1 MGMGALDLL
10 KRTGAALIALVYGA
24 ILVAMLTGGFRPLD
38 DALRDFR
45 FSASTRPVTGSVV
58 FVDIDARS
66 LSSVGVWPWPRQVH
80 AQLLDQLM
88 QLGASEVLF
97 DIDFSLPSDPKGD
110 SAFAE
115 ALKNAGGYAYL
126 AAFQQQR
133 SSSGALSFNLPQPL
147 LRQYADPLA
156 VNVSLDR
163 GGVVR
168 TYPFAMMIGSDPVPS
183 AAAALSGVKG
193 TAGTG
198 FSIDYSIDPNQ
209 IDRIPASD
217 LLAGKVDPARIAG
230 KQIIIAA
237 SAVELRD
244 FFVVPRFG
252 LLPGGLVQAMAA
264 ETLKQ
269 GRALQPVWP
278 YGGVIVVGLIAL
290 AALLLR
296 RRTPLPVAV
305 ASALALSV
313 AAELLALLLQINF
326 ALLID
331 TAAIH
336 AAGIGFALT
345 VIIAEL
351 ATRGRQRL
359 AALRERDAVRL
370 VLDRVITDNFDGVVV
385 IAANGK
391 IVTAS
396 QFAETMLGRPLTG
409 QPAVEAL
416 PEAFHDLL
424 AVDRSEPGELRFDND
439 GRRLIIE
446 YVVTRSELDA
456 GGVSNIVTCLTFRDI
471 TERSVAAEQLRFI
484 GEHDVLTGTLRRT
497 KLIERIE
504 ASLADGEQVSVVMV
518 DLKRFRSINDTL
530 GHDQGDLL
538 LKQVASRLNSMGPL
552 AVARLG
558 GDSFALMLPGMDP
571 IKLLGFCETVAQWLA
586 FPYELA
592 DAHQA
597 VVAASAGATTSTL
610 SGRDP
615 LVLLAHA
622 DMALSVAKQIAGNG
636 VALFTPEMDVR
647 LKERQAMDGAL
658 RRALVENQFTLAYQP
673 QVDLKSREIVGVEA
687 LCRWEHPTMGPIS
700 PARFIPAAEET
711 GLIIELGRWV
721 LDTACREA
729 AHWPRPITIGVN
741 VSPLQVELT
750 DIVADVTAALEASG
764 LPASRLEIEIT
775 EGVFVKNFEA
785 VSEKLRALQKL
796 GVGVALDDF
805 GTGYSSLSYLGRLPI
820 DRIKIDQSFVNR
832 LPADLE
838 AGAIVRAVAALSDTL
853 GKLVIA
859 EGIETADQAWML
871 EMAGCQQGQG
881 YYFGKPMPV
890 RELVAK
896 LHGKLRLVASAG

>member
-1 MGMGALDLL
+1 MGDLL
-10 KRTGAALIALVYGA
+10 KGLGTTVIALAYGA
-24 ILVAMLTGGFRPLD
+24 IVLAMLIGGFRPLD
-38 DALRDFR
+38 DTLRDFR
-45 FSASTRPVTGSVV
+45 FSAATRPVTGSVV
-58 FVDIDARS
+58 FVDIDTRS

-80 AQLLDQLM
+80 ARLLDELM
-88 QLGASEVLF
+88 LLGANEVVF
-97 DIDFSLPSDPKGD
+97 DIDFSVPSDPKGD
-110 SAFAE
+110 DAFAQ
-115 ALKNAGGYAYL
+115 ALRNAGGYAYL

-133 SSSGALSFNLPQPL
+133 SNSGTVSFNLPQPM
-147 LRQYADPLA
+147 LRQYANPLA

-168 TYPFAMMIGSDPVPS
+168 TYPFAMMIGADPIQS
-183 AAAALSGVKG
+183 AASALAGVTG

-198 FSIDYSIDPNQ
+198 FDIDYSIDPGR
-209 IDRIPASD
+209 IDRISAAD
-217 LLAGKVDPARIAG
+217 LLAGKVDPARIGG
-230 KQIIIAA
+230 KQVIIAA

-252 LLPGGLVQAMAA
+252 LLPGGLVQATAA

-269 GRALQPVWP
+269 GRALQPVWS
-278 YGGVIVVGLIAL
+278 YAGMILVGLIGV

-305 ASALALSV
+305 ASAVALSI
-313 AAELLALLLQINF
+313 AAELLALLLQVNF
-326 ALLID
+326 ALLLD

-336 AAGIGFALT
+336 AAGASFALIAI
-345 VIIAEL
+345 VAEL

-359 AALRERDAVRL
+359 AAQRERDAVRL

-396 QFAETMLGRPLTG
+396 QFAETMLDRPLIG
-409 QPAVEAL
+409 QTAIEVL

-424 AVDRSEPGELRFDND
+424 VFDRSEPGELRFEHE
-439 GRRLIIE
+439 GKRQIIE
-446 YVVTRSELDA
+446 YVVTRSELEA
-456 GGVSNIVTCLTFRDI
+456 GAASNIITCLTFRDI
-471 TERSVAAEQLRFI
+471 TERSAAAEQLRFV
-484 GEHDVLTGTLRRT
+484 GDHDVLTGALRRT
-497 KLIERIE
+497 RLIEKIE
-504 ASLADGEQVSVVMV
+504 ESLADGQEVSVLMV
-518 DLKRFRSINDTL
+518 DLKRFRTINDTL

-538 LKQVASRLNSMGPL
+538 LKQVVSRLRSLGAE

-571 IKLLGFCETVAQWLA
+571 TKLLGFCETVAQWLA

-592 DAHQA
+592 DGHQA

-615 LVLLAHA
+615 LLLLAHA
-622 DMALSVAKQIAGNG
+622 DMALSTAKQIAGNG

-647 LKERQAMDGAL
+647 LKERQAMDAAL

-673 QVDLKSREIVGVEA
+673 QVDLKTREIVGVEA
-687 LCRWEHPTMGPIS
+687 LCRWDHATGPIS

-721 LDTACREA
+721 LETACREA
-729 AHWPRPITIGVN
+729 AHWPRPITLAVN
-741 VSPLQVELT
+741 VSPLQVELS
-750 DIVADVTAALEASG
+750 DIIADVTAALEASG
-764 LPASRLEIEIT
+764 LPAKRLEIEIT

-785 VSEKLRALQKL
+785 VSEKLRALRKL
-796 GVGVALDDF
+796 GVSVALDDF
-805 GTGYSSLSYLGRLPI
+805 GTGYSSLSYLGRLPV
-820 DRIKIDQSFVNR
+820 DRIKIDQSFVSR
-832 LPADLE
+832 LPGDLE

-853 GKLVIA
+853 GKLVVA
-859 EGIETADQAWML
+859 EGIETSDQAWML

-881 YYFGKPMPV
+881 YHFGKPMPA
-890 RELVAK
+890 RELIAR
-896 LHGKLRLVASAG
+896 LHGKLRLVATG